1 VLYKNQNMSSDII
14 HKYFADLTAE
24 QTAQFEQLGPLYA
37 EWNEKINVVS
47 RKDIE
52 HIYLHHILHSLS
64 IAAFV
69 QFDPEATVLDLGTGG
84 GFPGIPLAIL
94 YPETQFMLVDGTGKK
109 IRVVQEIAEEIGLK
123 NVEAKQVRAE
133 EIKDRKFEFVVTRAV
148 AKTPQLWAWTERLYS
163 AKQRHIVPNGL
174 IALKGGDIEA
184 EIKSMPRGTYHDQ
197 VPISDLFEESYF
209 EEKSI
214 LYIQW

>member
-1 VLYKNQNMSSDII
+1 MSSII
-14 HKYFADLTAE
+14 HKYFSDLNETQE
-24 QTAQFEQLGPLYA
+24 RQFEQLGPLYK
-37 EWNEKINVVS
+37 EWNQKINVVS

-52 HIYLHHILHSLS
+52 HIYTHHILHSLS

-69 QFDPEATVLDLGTGG
+69 QFLPEANVLDLGTGG
-84 GFPGIPLAIL
+84 GFPGVPLAIL

-109 IRVVQEIAEEIGLK
+109 IKVVQEICEEIGLK
-123 NVEAKQVRAE
+123 NVEAKQIRAE
-133 EIKDRKFEFVVTRAV
+133 EIKDRKFDFVVTRAV
-148 AKTPQLWAWTERLYS
+148 AKTEQLWRWTEKLYT

-184 EIKSMPRGTYHDQ
+184 EIKEMPRGTYHDS
-197 VPISDLFEESYF
+197 VPISDLFEEAYF
-209 EEKSI
+209 ETKSI

>member
-1 VLYKNQNMSSDII
+1 MESII
-14 HKYFADLTAE
+14 HKYFTDLSPE
-24 QTAQFEQLGPLYA
+24 QDKQFAALGPLYQ

-52 HIYLHHILHSLS
+52 HIYLHHILHSLA

-69 QFDPEATVLDLGTGG
+69 QFDPEANVLDLGTGG

-94 YPETQFMLVDGTGKK
+94 FPETQFMLVDGTGKK
-109 IRVVQEIAEEIGLK
+109 IRVVQEIADAIGLK
-123 NVEAKQVRAE
+123 NLEAKQQRAE
-133 EIKDRKFEFVVTRAV
+133 EIKDRKFDFVVTRAV
-148 AKTPQLWAWTERLYS
+148 AKTPQLWAWTEKLYTS
-163 AKQRHIVPNGL
+163 VQRHVVPNGL

-197 VPISDLFEESYF
+197 VAISDLFEEEYF
-209 EEKSI
+209 LEKSI